1 MISVIRLKPYQAGDA
16 LDLSTISKIN
26 LIEDVIEEYYY
37 DYKDTELTLD
47 DKRNGLYRGLVDSL
61 GDRYSRYFTAE
72 ELADEIEEDQG
83 VYYGV
88 GAYISLGDNGYPF
101 FSGIMETFFCVF
113 GGEVLI
119 MLGNGGILI
128 GKRTERRRAFGET
141 I

>member
-1 MISVIRLKPYQAGDA
+1 MIIPWTSGSGDTRIKPFSRVFVNLLPVSMVESPINPTAFSCQKHRKTAPKSDRSASSCPHGHDLGQGLKTSFVTLIIGQSSSNAPLPYC
-16 LDLSTISKIN
+16 
-26 LIEDVIEEYYY
+26 
-37 DYKDTELTLD
+37 EL
-47 DKRNGLYRGLVDSL
+47 RC
-61 GDRYSRYFTAE
+61 SR
-72 ELADEIEEDQG
+72 
-83 VYYGV
+83 
-88 GAYISLGDNGYPF
+88 SF